1 MVLSDTQFFRRKG
14 INRMIRCRISYQK
27 TGPLRYISH
36 LDLQKVWI
44 RVLLRAKIPLIYT
57 QGFHPAPKIA
67 TAWPLPLGWEGK
79 NELIDLWFDWED
91 DFDTED
97 QKKRF
102 IETLNSQSPLGL
114 SINSAEEVPA
124 YSPALTKLI
133 ESADY
138 RIKTAGRFLAE
149 DLNNKIHHLLSQ
161 TSVERIRR
169 EKRYNLRDLIESASV
184 SEETDEGP
192 VIHVRMIAKDSA
204 MGRPDEF
211 ADALGLD
218 SEYLSFCRDR
228 FYLSIPE
235 H

>member
-1 MVLSDTQFFRRKG
+1 MVLSDTQFFCRKG

-102 IETLNSQSPLGL
+102 IETLNAQSPLGL

-169 EKRYNLRDLIESASV
+169 EQRDNLRALIESASV

-192 VIHVRMIAKDSA
+192 VIHIRMIAKDSA

-218 SEYLSFCRDR
+218 SDYLSFCRDR

>member
-1 MVLSDTQFFRRKG
+1 
-14 INRMIRCRISYQK
+14 MIRCRISYQK

-67 TAWPLPLGWEGK
+67 TGWPLPLGWEGK

-184 SEETDEGP
+184 SEETM
-192 VIHVRMIAKDSA
+192 R
-204 MGRPDEF
+204 GR
-211 ADALGLD
+211 
-218 SEYLSFCRDR
+218 SFM
-228 FYLSIPE
+228 
-235 H
+235 

>member
-1 MVLSDTQFFRRKG
+1 
-14 INRMIRCRISYQK
+14 MIRCRISYQK
-27 TGPLRYISH
+27 IGPLRYISH

-79 NELIDLWFDWED
+79 TELIDLWFDWED
-91 DFDTED
+91 DLDTED

-102 IETLNSQSPLGL
+102 IETLNAQSPLGL

-169 EKRYNLRDLIESASV
+169 EKRYNLRDLIESAYV

-218 SEYLSFCRDR
+218 SDYLSFCRDR

>member
-1 MVLSDTQFFRRKG
+1 
-14 INRMIRCRISYQK
+14 MIRCRISYQK
-27 TGPLRYISH
+27 KGPLRYISH

-79 NELIDLWFDWED
+79 NELIDLWFDWEKS
-91 DFDTED
+91 FDTED
-97 QKKRF
+97 KKKRF
-102 IETLNSQSPLGL
+102 IEALNAQSPLGL
-114 SINSAEEVPA
+114 FINSAEEIPA

-138 RIKTAGRFLAE
+138 QIKTMGRFLAE
-149 DLNNKIHHLLSQ
+149 DLNDRMNHLLSQ
-161 TSVERIRR
+161 SSIERIRR
-169 EKRYNLRDLIESASV
+169 DKRYNLRDLIESASI

-192 VIHVRMIAKDSA
+192 IIHVRMIAKDSA

-218 SEYLSFCRDR
+218 SEFLSFCRDR
-228 FYLSIPE
+228 FYLSIQE